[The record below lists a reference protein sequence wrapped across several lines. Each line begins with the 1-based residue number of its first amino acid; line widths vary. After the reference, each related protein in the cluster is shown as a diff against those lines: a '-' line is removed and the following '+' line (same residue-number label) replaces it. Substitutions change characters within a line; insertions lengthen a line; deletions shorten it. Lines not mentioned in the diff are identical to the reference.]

1 MKFKI
6 KQTEN
11 LLLHTLT
18 KKIAVNVMFTASD
31 LLIYFNR
38 Y

>member
-18 KKIAVNVMFTASD
+18 KKIAVNITFTA
-31 LLIYFNR
+31 IC
-38 Y
+38 